1 MSVSKTEAV
10 EVNIILVREPNGGHT
25 NFIRRFRRH
34 SEERVTVRNFILA
47 RIYFDCLEPLCVRQ
61 GIVKD
66 IGIRNEP
73 GVAMTEIL
81 LGFTAQTTIGCPA
94 VTQLTLFPSGYPNW
108 TTPSWEQ
115 RKLGEL
121 YSLVSEKND

>member
-1 MSVSKTEAV
+1 MRVKRCILSVSKTEAV

-25 NFIRRFRRH
+25 NFIRRFRRYG
-34 SEERVTVRNFILA
+34 EEHVTIRNFILA

-61 GIVKD
+61 GIVED

-81 LGFTAQTTIGCPA
+81 FGFTAQTAIGCPT
-94 VTQLTLFPSGYPNW
+94 VT
-108 TTPSWEQ
+108 
-115 RKLGEL
+115 
-121 YSLVSEKND
+121 

>member
-34 SEERVTVRNFILA
+34 SEEHVTVRNFILA
-47 RIYFDCLEPLCVRQ
+47 RIYFDCLESLCVRQ
-61 GIVKD
+61 GIVED

-81 LGFTAQTTIGCPA
+81 FGFTAQTAIGCPTVA
-94 VTQLTLFPSGYPNW
+94 QLTLFPSGCIINAFILRFE
-108 TTPSWEQ
+108 SVGCDDVL
-115 RKLGEL
+115 RF
-121 YSLVSEKND
+121 D